1 MSVKFTKTALSWCLG
16 KGTISLRGSKRRPWL
31 EIKRV
36 ETEHTYLS
44 YQLFSLRREHDGP
57 FDDIRDVVPGES
69 YYDSERIRFQGSGLD
84 VAYGLLYPRD
94 RKTISKQV
102 LDLAGLQGLCA
113 LWMDCGR
120 ISLNRDGL
128 IKGRFSNDDY
138 GLIIDRIIDH
148 QIRAMPLM
156 VHGTIRGVRLKP
168 DAMLSFAR
176 LIRPYAH
183 FSMKAKLQ
191 LRKSPPGSGQTR
203 SQPTDQLANAL
214 LRRVG

>member
-1 MSVKFTKTALSWCLG
+1 M
-16 KGTISLRGSKRRPWL
+16 SLRGSKRQPWL

-57 FDDIRDVVPGES
+57 FDDLRDLVVSEG
-69 YYDSERIRFQGSGLD
+69 YYDTERIRFKGSGLWA
-84 VAYGLLYPRD
+84 AYEMLYPRD
-94 RKTISKQV
+94 RKTISKAV
-102 LDLAGLQGLCA
+102 LDLTGLQGLCA

-120 ISLNRDGL
+120 ISASRDGL
-128 IKGRFSNDDY
+128 IKGRFNNDEY
-138 GLIIDRIIDH
+138 GLIIDQIINHDIH
-148 QIRAMPLM
+148 AMPMM
-156 VHGTIRGVRLKP
+156 VHGTIRGVRLKYG
-168 DAMLSFAR
+168 AMLSFAR

-203 SQPTDQLANAL
+203 SQPTDRETNAL